1 MKPFDISEIHQLR
14 AAQGWLELGNPAE
27 ALLELDNISSEAKDH
42 LAVLE
47 LEFEIFVAQGAWDAC
62 RDIAEVITNQDPETA
77 GGWLHLAFATRRATG
92 GNEQAAYDVLHSVA
106 EKFPAESTIPY
117 NLACYTCQLGRL
129 AEARKWLKRA
139 FAAGN
144 VTQLKLMALDDR
156 DLQPLW
162 KGIPLM
168 EP

>member
-1 MKPFDISEIHQLR
+1 MR

-62 RDIAEVITNQDPETA
+62 RDIAEVITNQDKDAEKR
-77 GGWLHLAFATRRATG
+77 FQQI
-92 GNEQAAYDVLHSVA
+92 QAAYDVLHSVA